1 MNISTL
7 AKILGVSINELR
19 ETGQK
24 SGVYGFSGRNTRIS
38 YQSAVDITK
47 VLKPDKLAKLSNDD
61 KIYLPQSVKV
71 ADLAETIGKSTRLV
85 VKTLLMNGVMATINE
100 QIDYD
105 TASLISAELGV
116 EVFPED
122 PNFFTSDNDTETN
135 LIKTIEYSNVAGVDK
150 QYTNRPP
157 VVTIMGHVDHGKTTL
172 LDYIRKS
179 NIVAGEAGAITQH
192 ISSYKINYQ
201 GKNITFVDTPGH
213 EAFTAMR
220 ARGSQ
225 LADFVILVV
234 SAVEG
239 PKPQTIEVI
248 ERAKMAKTTVIVVLN
263 KIDLPQSDPE
273 KVKTEISQFGLV
285 PEEWGGQTP
294 FIEISAK
301 TGKNV
306 DKLLDA
312 ILLFAEVADL
322 KGQIECPGQA
332 VVIESHLDR
341 SLGVVTS
348 CLVVKGEVKVGDTIR
363 AGEYVTKIRRL
374 ETSEGKSV
382 KSAELSDP
390 IVLIGLPEIVA
401 TGEPIVVY
409 TNIRQAQTDATLE
422 KQKRAKRKVTTFNNN
437 SNSDKQIN
445 VILKADVAGSL
456 EALKEAI
463 IKTPQEHAK
472 VVIKSESVGAIT
484 ENDVEF
490 ANTTGSTLIAFHTN
504 ISSTLEKQIH
514 KYNVNLVQS
523 DIIYEIL
530 EWIEEQILKHVE
542 HEIKIISLGKA
553 TVLKLFKS
561 DKGSIQ
567 VLGGEVV
574 DGKLFDNKT
583 ILVHRGGEQIGKV
596 EVVQLQRNKD
606 KVTEVNISQQFGISV
621 SGKVKIEVGD
631 TLESIDEKVV
641 L

>member
-24 SGVYGFSGRNTRIS
+24 SRIYGFSGRNTRIS
-38 YQSAVDITK
+38 YQAAVDITK
-47 VLKPDKLAKLSNDD
+47 ILKPDKVSKLTNDD

-71 ADLAETIGKSTRLV
+71 ADLAETIAKSTGLV

-105 TASLISAELGV
+105 TASLISSELGV

-122 PNFFTSDNDTETN
+122 PNFFTSDSDAETN
-135 LIKTIEYSNVAGVDK
+135 LIKTIEYNNIPDSNKKYDV
-150 QYTNRPP
+150 RPP

-179 NIVAGEAGAITQH
+179 NVVAGEAGSITQH
-192 ISSYKINYQ
+192 ISSYKINYN

-239 PKPQTIEVI
+239 PKPQTVEVI
-248 ERAKMAKTTVIVVLN
+248 ERAKMAKTPVIVVLN
-263 KIDLPQSDPE
+263 KIDLPDSDPE
-273 KVKTEISQFGLV
+273 RVKTEISQFGLV

-294 FIEISAK
+294 FIQISAK
-301 TGKNV
+301 TGQNV
-306 DKLLDA
+306 DKLLEA
-312 ILLFAEVADL
+312 ILLHSEVADL
-322 KGQIECPGQA
+322 KGQVDCAGQA

-341 SLGVVTS
+341 ALGVVTS
-348 CLVVKGEVKVGDTIR
+348 VLVVKGEIKVGDTIR

-382 KSAELSDP
+382 KTAGLSDP
-390 IVLIGLPEIVA
+390 IVLIGLPEIVN

-422 KQKRAKRKVTTFNNN
+422 KQKRAKRKVIGPNNN
-437 SNSDKQIN
+437 STSDNQIN
-445 VILKADVAGSL
+445 VILKADVSGSL

-472 VVIKSESVGAIT
+472 VVIKSESVGGIT

-490 ANTTGSTLIAFHTN
+490 ANTTGSTIIAFHTT
-504 ISSTLEKQIH
+504 ISQTLEKQIQ
-514 KYNVNLVQS
+514 KYSVNLVQS

-530 EWIEEQILKHVE
+530 EWIEEQILKHVK

-553 TVLKLFKS
+553 EVLKLFKS
-561 DKGSIQ
+561 DKASIQ
-567 VLGGEVV
+567 VLGGEVK
-574 DGKLFDNKT
+574 DGKIFDNKT
-583 ILVHRGGEQIGKV
+583 ILVYRDDKEIGKV

-621 SGKVKIEVGD
+621 TGKVKIQAGD
-631 TLESIDEKVV
+631 MLESVDEKVI